1 MSIAIPDWEPPWPT
15 RARAGYVR
23 VTSTM
28 MRGRGCPEQIARKA
42 RPDLYPADD
51 APREPVPEGSFPLGL
66 VRDAVLVLF
75 TSLVAAR
82 TPDGEVPVHEAV
94 ALAVEQSWQEW
105 SPDVVPAVEA
115 GVVGYLEVLAS
126 LRAYGDLPPTK
137 VVSDVVAVQDP
148 DGDRV
153 EFWAW
158 AVHHVGLDGARREV
172 HLLRWGGVESATLTD
187 AEVALIAHVAGSG
200 FLAEHGKWYQ
210 RFVPIAGLTQPPPA
224 RDVRVRL
231 IGVLDGTSQE
241 CFAGTPQQATAAFEL
256 AMPSA
261 VGVLAGGR
269 TRPTRACSGCNVR
282 HVCPGLATYP
292 GLLGVAG
299 FAPTTRSVS
308 PSDLWTHGACPR
320 QLHLARDLG
329 LPRERGEASEALRRG
344 IQVHAWLAAA
354 HERGIACTESDLPD
368 DLDAAPDALRSL
380 GWSAPEY
387 SVNRPYLLQHLRGC
401 PLREDGVRVLS
412 EVEVT
417 AWDDDAN
424 VVLSTRPDTAYL
436 GSSGAWVIRETKTL
450 SPRGLPDDPT
460 ALLRRYPQV
469 AAAVCLLADG
479 YRPDDQPLERP
490 GAVELELLG
499 PDAAQ
504 VLSFDASDPL
514 TVLVA
519 RTALAERVDAWLF
532 DTEHPIGE
540 HPPCGTCEVA
550 RWCGRQP
557 EASVTLTVADL
568 LGPDT
573 GSGEGQVQAP
583 DAVLRDLVGVLDEEE
598 EFPF

>member
-1 MSIAIPDWEPPWPT
+1 
-15 RARAGYVR
+15 
-23 VTSTM
+23 M

-126 LRAYGDLPPTK
+126 LRASGDLPPTK

-344 IQVHAWLAAA
+344 IQVHAWLAVA

-490 GAVELELLG
+490 GVVELELLG

>member
-490 GAVELELLG
+490 GVVELELLG

-573 GSGEGQVQAP
+573 GSGEGHVQAP

>member
-126 LRAYGDLPPTK
+126 LRASGDLPPTK

-231 IGVLDGTSQE
+231 VGVLDGTSQE